1 MGRNFWLWLPGFNG
15 EWLVQELFVEVL
27 FDVMYQNDCFALV
40 VELRSTCSS
49 HHLQHIYTKGEIVL
63 KGEVFVKKYH
73 N

>member
-1 MGRNFWLWLPGFNG
+1 
-15 EWLVQELFVEVL
+15 
-27 FDVMYQNDCFALV
+27 MYQNDCFALV